1 MQKCKIVLADG
12 DLSYLSAIELLL
24 LREYGNQLDLQLITT
39 ASYLSDFFAE
49 PQRIDILVIN
59 EALWQEDFRRQDIHQ
74 VFLLSED
81 EHPQIRTQENDILLY
96 KYTSAHDVFASINI
110 VLRRLA
116 GAHTQLPTR
125 LLMVYSPQGGSGKT
139 TTAMGICCGLTNI
152 GSKVLYISTEA
163 LQSVGDFLQES
174 PAMTDGLIKDILA
187 NRIRADELTANIRH
201 EEFDYLAP
209 MQYAMTSYGLEEKH
223 FLPLIQTALQSLG
236 YDFIVLDCSCDF
248 TAAKASLMKMANFV
262 VLPFCD
268 DAGGLNKYQKF
279 CRCINTNDTEKF
291 VFVQTLL
298 SEQGSRGTGQETDFP
313 PRLCIPLVPGLHED
327 SGTDFYKI
335 QASNAFTELIYRFL

>member
-1 MQKCKIVLADG
+1 MQKCKIILADG

-24 LREYGNQLDLQLITT
+24 LREYGNQIDLQLITT
-39 ASYLSDFFAE
+39 SQYLSDLFSE
-49 PQRIDILVIN
+49 PQRIDIIVIN

-81 EHPQIRTQENDILLY
+81 EHPQIRTQDNDILLY

-110 VLRRLA
+110 VLRRLT
-116 GAHTQLPTR
+116 GVHTQLPTR

-139 TTAMGICCGLTNI
+139 TTAIGICCGLSNI
-152 GSKVLYISTEA
+152 GSKVLYINTET
-163 LQSVGDFLQES
+163 LQSMEDFLPES
-174 PAMTDGLIKDILA
+174 SVMAEDLIKGILTDH
-187 NRIRADELTANIRH
+187 ILSEMLKTNIRH
-201 EEFDYLAP
+201 QEFDYLLP
-209 MQYAMTSYGLEEKH
+209 MQYAMTSYGMEEKH

-248 TAAKASLMKMANFV
+248 TSTKAALMKLATFV
-262 VLPFCD
+262 VLPFCNNI
-268 DAGGLNKYQKF
+268 GGLRKYQKF
-279 CRCINTNDTEKF
+279 CQCINTNDAEKF

-298 SEQGSRGTGQETDFP
+298 SEHTIAGTKNETDFP
-313 PRLCIPLVPGLHED
+313 PRLCIPLIPGLHEE